1 MKLTLFPYLL
11 SVIGLIGC
19 SSGIKISMPESLQFH
34 HEQEKGFLVAA
45 LGATT
50 KWPETG
56 QYLTTTLLVRRI
68 GETESIKVINN
79 NATWHFQERNVI
91 GQLISLP
98 LPVGR
103 YEIHQ
108 VQFIGSNG
116 NHIIR
121 TETPNNLAL
130 QFDIKAQTA
139 SYIGEFIASSHTVN
153 SQQWH
158 TPYPDGSGYL
168 QHGYKESRDSNLFY
182 QNHPKLQKVQFQ
194 RHPLNSVWNGLIYT
208 NIREDDLPPLRVNT
222 KSKS

>member
-1 MKLTLFPYLL
+1 
-11 SVIGLIGC
+11 
-19 SSGIKISMPESLQFH
+19 MPESLQFH
-34 HEQEKGFLVAA
+34 PEKEQGFLVTT

-50 KWPETG
+50 EWPETG

-68 GETESIKVINN
+68 GENESIKLINN
-79 NATWHFQERNVI
+79 NARWHFQENNVI

-98 LPVGR
+98 LPIGR

-116 NHIIR
+116 NDIIR
-121 TETPNNLAL
+121 TETLNNLAL
-130 QFDIKAQTA
+130 QFDIKAKTA

-153 SQQWH
+153 SHQWQ

-168 QHGYKESRDSNLFY
+168 QHGYKEKRDSTLFY
-182 QNHPKLQKVQFQ
+182 QKHPKLQKIQFQ

-208 NIREDDLPPLRVNT
+208 NIREDNPPTVNT
-222 KSKS
+222 QVNSKS